1 MNPWKRH
8 EIGLE
13 LIQINVEGTIET
25 QARGNRANNLGDKS
39 VEVLIPRARDIQ
51 VALTDTKDSL
61 IVDEESAFRVLNS
74 AMCGQNGIVGFYHS
88 SSHAG
93 RRVDNELQL
102 RLLAIL
108 SRKTL

>member
-74 AMCGQNGIVGFYHS
+74 TMCGQNGIVGFYHS